1 MNSSSSIHPPFV
13 YLLMVVLTLAG
24 CASMSEKECTT
35 ADWRLIGYED
45 GIAGR
50 STLRLQAH
58 REACAEH
65 GVTPVLDV
73 YLAGHRE
80 GVLVYCRPG
89 KVFSLAREGHTY
101 PEICPVELEQ
111 ELRPA
116 YRDGAK
122 VYQQRSRVQKIEQRM
137 AAKQNEFNE
146 IDQTLADYQKQIIAR
161 HTADARRL
169 ELLAETVSLSKRQD
183 RLEEEI
189 SALEDRLQSRRQQ
202 LKRMEARLQY

>member
-1 MNSSSSIHPPFV
+1 MNSSSSIRLPFAC
-13 YLLMVVLTLAG
+13 LLTVVLTLAG

-65 GVTPVLDV
+65 GVSPVLDV

-80 GVLVYCRPG
+80 GVVVYCRPG
-89 KVFSLAREGHTY
+89 KVFSLARAGHAY
-101 PEICPVELEQ
+101 PEICPVELEG

-122 VYQQRSRVQKIEQRM
+122 VYQQRSRVKKIEQRM
-137 AAKQNEFNE
+137 QAKHNEFNE
-146 IDQTLADYQKQIIAR
+146 IDQTLADYQKQIIGR
-161 HTADARRL
+161 HTADHRRL

-183 RLEEEI
+183 RLEVEI
-189 SALEDRLQSRRQQ
+189 VALEEQLQVRRRQ
-202 LKRMEARLQY
+202 LKRMEASLQY